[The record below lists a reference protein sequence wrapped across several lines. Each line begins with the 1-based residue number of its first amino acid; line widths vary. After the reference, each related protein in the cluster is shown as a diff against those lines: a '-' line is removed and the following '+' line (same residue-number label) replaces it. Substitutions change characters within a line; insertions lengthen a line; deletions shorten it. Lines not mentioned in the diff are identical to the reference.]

1 MMDNDED
8 PGDLDEPGGPGAYP
22 HPPKAY
28 RNEKFL
34 RSPSA
39 RGLRILAEYVE
50 PAARFRALDVADTV
64 VFFGSA
70 RTLPRDEAER
80 RLQAARE
87 HGGDVERAEA
97 ALDMSRYYEDAR
109 ELARRLTE
117 WSKSLEDSHKRFIV
131 CSGGGPG
138 IMEAANR
145 GASEAKGINIGLGI
159 SLPHE
164 QHANPYIT
172 RELAFEFHYF
182 FMRKL
187 WFIYLAKA
195 LIVFPGGFGS
205 LDELFETLT
214 LIQTKKVKKR
224 LPILLYG
231 RSFWDDVLNLDA
243 LVKHGTINAEDL
255 DLLHRVDSVDDA
267 YTYITGELTKS
278 LVAPKGPSL

>member
-1 MMDNDED
+1 MSGDD
-8 PGDLDEPGGPGAYP
+8 DLDRGFR
-22 HPPKAY
+22 PPKAY
-28 RNEKFL
+28 KNERFL
-34 RSPSA
+34 NSPNA
-39 RGLRILAEYVE
+39 RGLRILSEYVE
-50 PAARFRALDVADTV
+50 PAARFRAYDVADTV

-70 RTLPRDEAER
+70 RVLPRDEAER
-80 RLQAARE
+80 RLMAARE
-87 HGGDVERAEA
+87 HGGDVARADM
-97 ALDMSRYYEDAR
+97 ALEMSRYYEDAR

-117 WSKSLEDSHKRFIV
+117 WSKALEDTHKRFIV

-145 GASEAKGINIGLGI
+145 GASEAGGINVGLGI

-195 LIVFPGGFGS
+195 LVIFPGGFGS

-214 LIQTKKVKKR
+214 LKQTGKVKKP
-224 LPILLYG
+224 LPIVLFG
-231 RSFWDDVLNLDA
+231 REFWGEALNLDA
-243 LVKHGTINAEDL
+243 LVKYGTIEAEDL
-255 DLLHRVDSVDDA
+255 DLIHVSDTVDDA
-267 YTYITGELTKS
+267 FDYITGELAKS
-278 LVAPKGPSL
+278 LEATKEPGL

>member
-1 MMDNDED
+1 MSNGDD
-8 PGDLDEPGGPGAYP
+8 PDQVYR
-22 HPPKAY
+22 PPKAY
-28 RNEKFL
+28 KNDRFL
-34 RSPSA
+34 NSRSA

-50 PAARFRALDVADTV
+50 PAARFGAFDVADTV

-70 RTLPRDEAER
+70 RILPRDEAEH

-87 HGGDVERAEA
+87 HGGDVARAEM

-117 WSKSLEDSHKRFIV
+117 WSKGLEDRHKRFIV

-172 RELAFEFHYF
+172 REMSFEFHYF

-187 WFIYLAKA
+187 WFMYLAKA

-205 LDELFETLT
+205 MDELFETLT
-214 LIQTKKVKKR
+214 LIQTGKIKKHMPVV
-224 LPILLYG
+224 LYG
-231 RSFWDDVLNLDA
+231 RNFWDEVLNLDA
-243 LVKHGTINAEDL
+243 LVKYGTINAEDI
-255 DLLHRVDSVDDA
+255 DLLHMVDTVDEA
-267 YTYITGELTKS
+267 FSYITGELAKS
-278 LVAPKGPSL
+278 LDAPKGPEL